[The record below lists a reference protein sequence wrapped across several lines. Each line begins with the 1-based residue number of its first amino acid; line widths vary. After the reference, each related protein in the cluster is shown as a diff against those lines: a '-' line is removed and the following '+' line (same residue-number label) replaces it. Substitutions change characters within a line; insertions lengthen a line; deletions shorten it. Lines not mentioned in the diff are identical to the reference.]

1 MKSMFVKF
9 LILVFAAASISITS
23 ITAADLSLNGN
34 KNPGTGNITGDRNRD
49 RIQQNDPNCV
59 PKKDGSGKKH
69 KKGKK
74 KNGNKKKGTKKKG
87 IGKKN
92 GSGNKHGKGR

>member
-9 LILVFAAASISITS
+9 LILVFAAASISVTS

-34 KNPGTGNITGDRNRD
+34 KNPGTGNVTGDRKRD

-59 PKKDGSGKKH
+59 PKKDGSGQKHKNGKH

-74 KNGNKKKGTKKKG
+74 KNGNKKKGTRKKG
-87 IGKKN
+87 TGKKY
-92 GSGNKHGKGR
+92 GR

>member
-9 LILVFAAASISITS
+9 LILVFAAASISVTGIS
-23 ITAADLSLNGN
+23 AADLSINGD
-34 KNPGTGNITGDRNRD
+34 KDPKTGNVTGDRKRD

-59 PKKDGSGKKH
+59 PKKDGTGKKH

-74 KNGNKKKGTKKKG
+74 NGKKKKGGKKKG

-92 GSGNKHGKGR
+92 GTGNKRGR